1 MKAGVQDLMGDAL
14 RQFRQLIHP
23 VGLGVQVGDKV
34 CLFLFFQR
42 GGVVAHLLRRLADEI
57 AVLQHSRQKLGFL
70 DGGRTDQ
77 NRLFAVIGVGD
88 GLNDGD
94 VFFLRRAIDL
104 IVVVDAG
111 DGDVGGDLHHL
122 KPVDRAE
129 LFRLGH
135 RGAGHAAKLVIE
147 PEIVLEGDGG
157 ERDVFGLDLRALF
170 RLKRLMQTVGEAP
183 TVHHA
188 AGEFVDQNH
197 LGLFDDIILVPSVEL
212 VRAQRLIDVV
222 DERDVLGVVERRR
235 PFQMPGFAQQHLDTL
250 GAFFGQRCGAHLFV
264 DLVIF
269 LDQFGNELVD
279 GDVEVRHVF
288 GRARD
293 DERRA
298 RLVDQ
303 NAVDLVDDGEAVA
316 ALRHVG

>member
-1 MKAGVQDLMGDAL
+1 M
-14 RQFRQLIHP
+14 
-23 VGLGVQVGDKV
+23 
-34 CLFLFFQR
+34 
-42 GGVVAHLLRRLADEI
+42 
-57 AVLQHSRQKLGFL
+57 
-70 DGGRTDQ
+70 
-77 NRLFAVIGVGD
+77 
-88 GLNDGD
+88 
-94 VFFLRRAIDL
+94 
-104 IVVVDAG
+104 
-111 DGDVGGDLHHL
+111 
-122 KPVDRAE
+122 
-129 LFRLGH
+129 
-135 RGAGHAAKLVIE
+135 
-147 PEIVLEGDGG
+147 
-157 ERDVFGLDLRALF
+157 
-170 RLKRLMQTVGEAP
+170 
-183 TVHHA
+183 
-188 AGEFVDQNH
+188 
-197 LGLFDDIILVPSVEL
+197 
-212 VRAQRLIDVV
+212 RAQRLIDVV

-279 GDVEVRHVF
+279 GDVAVRHVF